1 MAVAVENG
9 GYVTPALLEPYGVP
23 AVELRK
29 MVARGTLT
37 SAGRGIYRV
46 PVLPPDRFDEFILA
60 GLWANGRGAISHDS
74 ALVVHDLCDI
84 NPARVHLTIPRSYRI
99 SRAGGEHYTLHRADL
114 GQQDITRLDGVS
126 VTTIRRT
133 LTDSVDNVPAY
144 LVRQAIANAHERGA
158 ISPAERDALLRRTSG
173 DGADPGD
180 GPAPGSVTQETF
192 SRHLLRIARRRAG
205 ITRGE
210 LADRTGVAEGAL
222 ADYETGGDSPTVEV
236 LCRLLAAT
244 DHELRVRL
252 ASPDSHAETL
262 ATAEAMLPAEDLEQH
277 RTRETTRLGRH
288 TVDEPS
294 VKFTEVP
301 LRRGRPAFVGDRL
314 WRLPVSRALTDVTLP
329 LGLNWSTPGATFRL
343 TDRRQ
348 RARCF
353 EIVLRE
359 GAPADLL
366 QYVDGAL
373 LIDLWPELVLP
384 RELRAAWQPVIDSPS
399 DDQRREIRPIHT

>member
-1 MAVAVENG
+1 MAPSPR
-9 GYVTPALLEPYGVP
+9 PAG
-23 AVELRK
+23 ASTACRFC
-29 MVARGTLT
+29 
-37 SAGRGIYRV
+37 
-46 PVLPPDRFDEFILA
+46 PPDRFDEFILA

-99 SRAGGEHYTLHRADL
+99 SRAGGEHYTLYRADL

-158 ISPAERDALLRRTSG
+158 ISPAERDALLRRISG
-173 DGADPGD
+173 DGAHPGD
-180 GPAPGSVTQETF
+180 GPAPGSATRETF

-205 ITRGE
+205 ITQGV
-210 LADRTGVAEGAL
+210 LADRTGVAEDAL
-222 ADYETGGDSPTVEV
+222 ADYETGGDSPTVDV

-244 DHELRVRL
+244 DHELRMRL
-252 ASPDSHAETL
+252 APPDSHTATL

-314 WRLPVSRALTDVTLP
+314 WQLPISRALTDVTLP

-359 GAPADLL
+359 GTPADLL

-373 LIDLWPELVLP
+373 LVDLWPELVLP
-384 RELRAAWQPVIDSPS
+384 RELRAAWQPVIDSFIS
-399 DDQRREIRPIHT
+399 

>member
-29 MVARGTLT
+29 MVARGTLA

-74 ALVVHDLCDI
+74 ALIVHDLCDI

-99 SRAGGEHYTLHRADL
+99 SRAGGDHYTLHRADL
-114 GQQDITRLDGVS
+114 GQQDITRLDGVP

-133 LTDSVDNVPAY
+133 LTDSVDNVPTY
-144 LVRQAIANAHERGA
+144 LVRQAISTAYERGA
-158 ISPAERDALLRRTSG
+158 IGPADRAALLHRISSPCP
-173 DGADPGD
+173 DPD
-180 GPAPGSVTQETF
+180 DEPAPGAATREAF

-210 LADRTGVAEGAL
+210 LADRAGIAESAL
-222 ADYETGGDSPTVEV
+222 ADYETGEDSPTVDV

-244 DHELRVRL
+244 EHELRIRL
-252 ASPDSHAETL
+252 APPDSHAATL
-262 ATAEAMLPAEDLEQH
+262 ETAEAMLPAEEVQQH
-277 RTRETTRLGRH
+277 RTREATRVGRH

-294 VKFTEVP
+294 VKFTESRSARADRHSSPTVSGDFRSRGP
-301 LRRGRPAFVGDRL
+301 LR
-314 WRLPVSRALTDVTLP
+314 T
-329 LGLNWSTPGATFRL
+329 
-343 TDRRQ
+343 
-348 RARCF
+348 
-353 EIVLRE
+353 
-359 GAPADLL
+359 
-366 QYVDGAL
+366 
-373 LIDLWPELVLP
+373 
-384 RELRAAWQPVIDSPS
+384 
-399 DDQRREIRPIHT
+399 